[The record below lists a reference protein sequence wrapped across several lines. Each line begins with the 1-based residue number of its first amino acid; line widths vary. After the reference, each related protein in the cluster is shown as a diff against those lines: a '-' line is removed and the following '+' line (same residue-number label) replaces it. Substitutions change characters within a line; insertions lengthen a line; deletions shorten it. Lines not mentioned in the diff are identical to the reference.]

1 MNCKGCQPQILL
13 RVAPSVHLVPELRE
27 RQSSTFNA
35 YLELMKPRI
44 VLLLDFTA
52 LMAFL
57 VASSGVSLLH
67 LATVIVAGTLASGG
81 AGALNS
87 YIDRDLDRTMGR
99 TSQRPIPTGEVS
111 PTQALVFGLG
121 LVGTGVI
128 VSVLFLPL
136 LASLFIFLGAA
147 IYVLFYTKYL
157 KPRTTLN
164 IVLGGSAG
172 SCAPLAGW
180 AASTG
185 QLNAIAPW
193 LMALLV
199 FVWTPSH
206 FWALA
211 MRAVGDY
218 SKAGIPMLP
227 VVVGE
232 KKTAQYIALNTFLL
246 VPLSLALVPLS
257 GFGTVYLA
265 IAGVLGLG
273 MILVDLKLVFNP
285 SKAQAWAAFKF
296 SSPYLAVVFLAMVL
310 DARVLPH

>member
-1 MNCKGCQPQILL
+1 LQSLQIQRSTRL
-13 RVAPSVHLVPELRE
+13 SSYWEL
-27 RQSSTFNA
+27 T
-35 YLELMKPRI
+35 KPRI

-52 LMAFL
+52 VMAFL
-57 VASSGVSLLH
+57 VATPDINVVRLV
-67 LATVIVAGTLASGG
+67 AVIVAGTLASGG
-81 AGALNS
+81 AGALNC
-87 YIDRDLDRTMGR
+87 YLDRDLDRTMGR
-99 TSQRPIPTGEVS
+99 TSRRPIPQGEVS
-111 PTQALVFGLG
+111 PSHALVFGLA
-121 LVGTGVI
+121 LFATGI
-128 VSVLFLPL
+128 VVSAFLLPL
-136 LASLFIFLGAA
+136 LASISIIVGAA

-180 AASTG
+180 AAATG
-185 QLNAIAPW
+185 QLSAVAPW

-232 KKTAQYIALNTFLL
+232 EKTARYIALNTFLL
-246 VPLSLALVPLS
+246 VPLSLLLVPFGGLGVLYLS
-257 GFGTVYLA
+257 VA
-265 IAGVLGLG
+265 AVLGLC
-273 MILVDLKLVFNP
+273 MILIDLRLVSNP
-285 SKAQAWAAFKF
+285 TKAQAWTAFKF
-296 SSPYLAVVFLAMVL
+296 SSPYLAIVFLAMVL
-310 DARVLPH
+310 DVKLLPNLLPL

>member
-1 MNCKGCQPQILL
+1 
-13 RVAPSVHLVPELRE
+13 
-27 RQSSTFNA
+27 
-35 YLELMKPRI
+35 MKPRI

-57 VASSGVSLLH
+57 VASSGVSLPR
-67 LATVIVAGTLASGG
+67 LAVVIVAGTLASGG

-87 YIDRDLDRTMGR
+87 YVDRDLDRTMGR

-128 VSVLFLPL
+128 ISALFLPL

-157 KPRTTLN
+157 KLRTTLN

-180 AASTG
+180 AAATG

-257 GFGTVYLA
+257 GFGIVYLA
-265 IAGVLGLG
+265 IAAILGLG
-273 MILVDLKLVFNP
+273 MILVDLRLALNP
-285 SKAQAWAAFKF
+285 TKAQAWTAFKF

-310 DARVLPH
+310 DAKLLPH